1 MKKGTSAR
9 KPKKKVFTLK
19 ERFSYWFDNKMTK
32 GSLGFIRLL
41 IIFSVLLAMIMAGLI
56 ILFRFNEKGEVTSV
70 YWDSMA
76 TLINAWMPS
85 YGEGSLGYLIMM
97 SIVAI
102 GGLMFTSV
110 LIGIITSAI
119 EEKIELLKKGN
130 SFVVE
135 KDHIIVLG
143 FSSGEYTLLNQ
154 LILSAGGKPTCIVV
168 GDDAERDEL
177 EHNILDNIE
186 LPKNVRIIC
195 RTVNITDP
203 VSIEK
208 CSVETCR
215 TIVVSPTDDIKTMKA
230 VLAVSALLEKKGVT
244 DIGVNAIISREEHAF
259 PSYLAEM
266 NHISTLPTD
275 LIMARMIAHSCTQTG
290 LSGALRELFNFKGS
304 EFHLIDIQG
313 ISGLSFRELMV
324 RLNKGIPAGVL
335 RDGKV
340 ILNPD
345 AGLVLLDTDQIIVF
359 SEEKTSS
366 SLEKASPRLQDSDLP
381 IVWEYE
387 DRTSATIIGYNETFS
402 VILRELPENVISV
415 NLVQQEIP
423 EEDKEELE
431 KIASDRNLKLTFFQK
446 EDYLESEVYALAQM
460 SEHIV
465 VLNDHEKDPEFADM
479 EAIMILLNL
488 RDFRKRYGL
497 NYNAVI
503 ELQLEHNQKLV
514 GDGDHTDYI
523 VSSSMSSLILAQLAE
538 TPELLTVFDEILS
551 NKGNELFL
559 KNAGKLGLTGTY
571 TVQELRAIA
580 MKYGYIFLGIID
592 EEKNS
597 AFKLQLK
604 EKVILSEEDCLI
616 VLGEN

>member
-215 TIVVSPTDDIKTMKA
+215 TIV
-230 VLAVSALLEKKGVT
+230 
-244 DIGVNAIISREEHAF
+244 
-259 PSYLAEM
+259 
-266 NHISTLPTD
+266 
-275 LIMARMIAHSCTQTG
+275 
-290 LSGALRELFNFKGS
+290 
-304 EFHLIDIQG
+304 
-313 ISGLSFRELMV
+313 
-324 RLNKGIPAGVL
+324 
-335 RDGKV
+335 
-340 ILNPD
+340 
-345 AGLVLLDTDQIIVF
+345 
-359 SEEKTSS
+359 
-366 SLEKASPRLQDSDLP
+366 
-381 IVWEYE
+381 
-387 DRTSATIIGYNETFS
+387 DRKS
-402 VILRELPENVISV
+402 VV
-415 NLVQQEIP
+415 
-423 EEDKEELE
+423 
-431 KIASDRNLKLTFFQK
+431 
-446 EDYLESEVYALAQM
+446 
-460 SEHIV
+460 
-465 VLNDHEKDPEFADM
+465 
-479 EAIMILLNL
+479 
-488 RDFRKRYGL
+488 
-497 NYNAVI
+497 
-503 ELQLEHNQKLV
+503 
-514 GDGDHTDYI
+514 
-523 VSSSMSSLILAQLAE
+523 
-538 TPELLTVFDEILS
+538 
-551 NKGNELFL
+551 
-559 KNAGKLGLTGTY
+559 
-571 TVQELRAIA
+571 
-580 MKYGYIFLGIID
+580 
-592 EEKNS
+592 
-597 AFKLQLK
+597 
-604 EKVILSEEDCLI
+604 
-616 VLGEN
+616 